1 MKRMWIL
8 MMMIC
13 VYGVPFSQ
21 VVLLT
26 DTLTTLG
33 EGVPEGYYTLR
44 IYVSSPNENDLV
56 NAVVGSSQYPL
67 SISIHGGDVWN
78 HPTFGGA
85 NSGQV
90 NCNLQMMD
98 PSQRFD
104 SFVTIGDT
112 CGNNGNTINVVEDP
126 GANPWLL
133 PFFQPND
140 SVSNQISINSVI
152 GGGWFVTGA
161 NASNTMGGDLKVLI
175 AQITTN
181 GTICGVFNVQ
191 VEDSSGVNTLHTGL
205 SLGPEACSGICNLL
219 PNWSVQQPLC
229 NGDFGSITAAPT
241 NGFTPF
247 VLRLNGLEQV
257 DLSADELAAGNY
269 VASIEDAFGC
279 LVEDTIA
286 LITIEPIVPVGLSAI
301 PINTSAGG
309 NTEYY
314 ITGGTPPYAVMWS
327 GPNGFF
333 SDDFNLPSL
342 TEAGDSGEY
351 MLTITDANGCS
362 YNQPLLITNH
372 NEWDELNFQLYP
384 NPTSGDLL
392 LEGKWSGEFSLRD
405 LSGKELP
412 FEILKTGD
420 GLFKLNIG
428 MRSGPF
434 ILSDHT
440 NQLSYLV
447 VVY

>member
-1 MKRMWIL
+1 MVMIL
-8 MMMIC
+8 CACGFPYAQIAL
-13 VYGVPFSQ
+13 V
-21 VVLLT
+21 T
-26 DTLTTLG
+26 DTLTNLG
-33 EGVPEGYYTLR
+33 EGVPDGYYTLR
-44 IYVSSPNENDLV
+44 IYVSSTNENDLV

-85 NSGQV
+85 HSGQV
-90 NCNLQMMD
+90 NCNLQVID

-104 SFVTIGDT
+104 SFVTVGDT
-112 CGNNGNTINVVEDP
+112 CGNNVNTINVVEDP
-126 GANPWLL
+126 GATPWLL
-133 PFFQPND
+133 PFFQPTD

-161 NASNTMGGDLKVLI
+161 NASNTMGDDLKVLI

-181 GTICGVFNVQ
+181 GTVCGVLNVQ
-191 VEDSSGVNTLHTGL
+191 VADSSGINTLHTGL
-205 SLGPEACSGICNLL
+205 SFGPEACSGICNLSA
-219 PNWSVQQPLC
+219 NWSVQQPIC
-229 NGDFGSITAAPT
+229 YGDFGSITAEPS
-241 NGFTPF
+241 NGFAPF
-247 VLRLNGLEQV
+247 ILRLEGIEQV
-257 DLSADELAAGNY
+257 ALSAEELAGGNY

-279 LVEDTIA
+279 IVEDTIV
-286 LITIEPIVPVGLSAI
+286 LVTIEPIVPVGLSAV

-314 ITGGTPPYAVMWS
+314 ITGGTSPYVVMWS

-342 TEAGDSGEY
+342 TDVADSGDY
-351 MLTITDANGCS
+351 ILTITDANGCS
-362 YNQPLLITNH
+362 FSQSLLITDYT
-372 NEWDELNFQLYP
+372 ERDKMNFQLYP
-384 NPTSGDLL
+384 NPTSGDLI
-392 LEGKWSGEFSLRD
+392 LEGEWSGNFSLRD

-412 FEILKTGD
+412 FEILKTVD

-428 MRSGPF
+428 MRSGPY